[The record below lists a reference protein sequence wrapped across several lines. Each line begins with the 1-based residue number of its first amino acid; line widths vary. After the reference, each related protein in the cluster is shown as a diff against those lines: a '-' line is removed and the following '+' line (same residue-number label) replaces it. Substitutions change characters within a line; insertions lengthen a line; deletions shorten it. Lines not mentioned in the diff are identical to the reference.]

1 MREKEAARRAG
12 ALKRVVVRAA
22 LAGIALFVAAAGLI
36 AVSGLRDD
44 VRPADVAVVLGNE
57 VRADGT
63 PHPRLAARL
72 DAAFAL
78 YEGGVV
84 KNVIVSGG
92 VGRSGFDESAVM
104 KSYLAARGIPADR
117 IVADSLGVTTAATAV
132 NTAAILRQKQWSS
145 VVVVSQYFY
154 IPRCRLAMR
163 RVGITPVYSA
173 HARYSE
179 LRDLYSTAR
188 EVVGYPA
195 YLLGART

>member
-1 MREKEAARRAG
+1 MARSKLMAW
-12 ALKRVVVRAA
+12 LKRIMTWTA
-22 LAGIALFVAAAGLI
+22 LAGIGVFVVAAGLI
-36 AVSGLRDD
+36 AISGLRDD

-72 DAAFAL
+72 DAALAL
-78 YEGGVV
+78 YDSGVV

-92 VGRSGFDESAVM
+92 VGRSGFDEAAVM
-104 KSYLAARGIPADR
+104 KAYLAGRGLPADR
-117 IVADSLGVTTAATAV
+117 IVADSLGVTTGATAT
-132 NTAAILRQKQWSS
+132 NTAAILRQKGWSS
-145 VVVVSQYFY
+145 VVVVSQYFH

-173 HARYSE
+173 HARYFE
-179 LRDLYSTAR
+179 WRDLYSTAR

>member
-1 MREKEAARRAG
+1 MAR
-12 ALKRVVVRAA
+12 LKRISLRVM
-22 LAGIALFVAAAGLI
+22 LAGIGLFALAAGLI
-36 AVSGLRDD
+36 AISGLRDD
-44 VRPADVAVVLGNE
+44 IHPADVAVVLGNE

-72 DAAFAL
+72 DAALAL
-78 YEGGVV
+78 YDSGVV
-84 KNVIVSGG
+84 RNVIVSGG
-92 VGRSGFDESAVM
+92 VGLSGYDESAVM

-117 IVADSLGVTTAATAV
+117 IVADSLGVTTGATAI
-132 NTAAILRQKQWSS
+132 NTAAILRQKRWSS
-145 VVVVSQYFY
+145 VIVVSQYFH

-163 RVGITPVYSA
+163 RVGIDTVYSA
-173 HARYSE
+173 HARYFE

>member
-1 MREKEAARRAG
+1 MAR
-12 ALKRVVVRAA
+12 LKRIVVRAA
-22 LAGIALFVAAAGLI
+22 LAAVGLFVAAAGLI

-44 VRPADVAVVLGNE
+44 IHPADAAVVLGNE

-72 DAAFAL
+72 DAALAL
-78 YEGGVV
+78 YDRGVV
-84 KNVIVSGG
+84 KHVIVSGG
-92 VGRSGFDESAVM
+92 IGRSGFDEAAVM
-104 KSYLAARGIPADR
+104 KSYLAERGIPADR
-117 IVADSLGVTTAATAV
+117 IVADSLGVTTAATAT
-132 NTAAILRQKQWSS
+132 NTAAILREKRWTSL
-145 VVVVSQYFY
+145 VVVSQYFH

-163 RVGITPVYSA
+163 RVGIAPVYSA
-173 HARYSE
+173 HARYFE

>member
-1 MREKEAARRAG
+1 MAR
-12 ALKRVVVRAA
+12 LKRIAVRAV
-22 LAGIALFVAAAGLI
+22 LAGIVLFVAAAGVI

-72 DAAFAL
+72 DAALAL
-78 YEGGVV
+78 YDSGVV

-92 VGRSGFDESAVM
+92 IGQSGFDEAAVM
-104 KSYLAARGIPADR
+104 KSYLAGRGIPADR
-117 IVADSLGVTTAATAV
+117 IVADSLGVTTAATAT
-132 NTAAILRQKQWSS
+132 NTAAILRQKRWSS
-145 VVVVSQYFY
+145 VVVVSQYFH

-163 RVGITPVYSA
+163 RAGITAVYSA
-173 HARYSE
+173 HARYFE
-179 LRDLYSTAR
+179 WRDLYSTAR

-195 YLLGART
+195 YLLGARR

>member
-1 MREKEAARRAG
+1 MAR
-12 ALKRVVVRAA
+12 LKRLAVRAV
-22 LAGIALFVAAAGLI
+22 LAGTALFVAAAGLI

-72 DAAFAL
+72 DAALAL

-92 VGRSGFDESAVM
+92 IGLSGFDEAAVM
-104 KSYLAARGIPADR
+104 KSYLAGRGIPADR
-117 IVADSLGVTTAATAV
+117 IVADSLGVTTAATAT
-132 NTAAILRQKQWSS
+132 NTAAILREKRWSS
-145 VVVVSQYFY
+145 VVVVSQYFH

-173 HARYSE
+173 HARYFE

-195 YLLGART
+195 YLLGARS

>member
-1 MREKEAARRAG
+1 MPR
-12 ALKRVVVRAA
+12 LKRIVVRAVP
-22 LAGIALFVAAAGLI
+22 AGIGLFVAAAGLI
-36 AVSGLRDD
+36 ALSGLRDD
-44 VRPADVAVVLGNE
+44 VHPADVAVVLGNE

-72 DAAFAL
+72 DAALAL
-78 YEGGVV
+78 YDSGVV

-92 VGRSGFDESAVM
+92 VGASGFDEAAVM
-104 KSYLAARGIPADR
+104 KSYLAERGVPADR
-117 IVADSLGVTTAATAV
+117 IVADSLGVTTGATAT
-132 NTAAILRQKQWSS
+132 NTAPILRRKGWSS
-145 VVVVSQYFY
+145 VVVVSQYFHV
-154 IPRCRLAMR
+154 PRCRLAMR

-173 HARYSE
+173 HARYFE

>member
-1 MREKEAARRAG
+1 MAR
-12 ALKRVVVRAA
+12 LKRLAVRAV
-22 LAGIALFVAAAGLI
+22 LAGTALFVVAAGLI

-44 VRPADVAVVLGNE
+44 IRPADVAVVLGNE

-72 DAAFAL
+72 DAALAL

-92 VGRSGFDESAVM
+92 IGLSGFDEAAVM
-104 KSYLAARGIPADR
+104 KSYLAGRGIPADR
-117 IVADSLGVTTAATAV
+117 IVADSLGVTTAATAT
-132 NTAAILRQKQWSS
+132 NTATILREKRWSS
-145 VVVVSQYFY
+145 VVVVSQYFHV
-154 IPRCRLAMR
+154 PRCRLAMR
-163 RVGITPVYSA
+163 RVGIAPVYSA
-173 HARYSE
+173 HARYFE